1 MSILDK
7 LKDKTD
13 TGGINSMTSSTN
25 SGRPE
30 PLLELSKLVG
40 PVIGLATLAVGVA
53 TNLGALSSK
62 TGGFL
67 NKGLGAADVL
77 MGAIGPL
84 LGGLGAFGAAHIVA
98 SQGRKLVSPTESSGY
113 AS

>member
-1 MSILDK
+1 MSIFDK
-7 LKDKTD
+7 LKDETNI
-13 TGGINSMTSSTN
+13 GGSDLMTSSTD

-30 PLLELSKLVG
+30 PLLELSRLVG
-40 PVIGLATLAVGVA
+40 PAIGLATIAVGVA
-53 TNLGALSSK
+53 TNMGALSSK

-77 MGAIGPL
+77 MSAIGPV

-98 SQGRKLVSPTESSGY
+98 TQGRKVVQPVDTGY
-113 AS
+113 GG

>member
-1 MSILDK
+1 MSIFDK
-7 LKDKTD
+7 VTDTLD
-13 TGGINSMTSSTN
+13 TGGSEMTSASQE
-25 SGRPE
+25 GRPE
-30 PLLELSKLVG
+30 PLLELSRLVG
-40 PVIGLATLAVGVA
+40 PAIGLATIAVGVA

-77 MGAIGPL
+77 MGAIGPV

-98 SQGRKLVSPTESSGY
+98 SQGRKVVSPIDGGY
-113 AS
+113 GG